1 LRLHRDVMEKDIQI
15 LEIDDQTLDVLL
27 TKMKQKYG
35 CDFSQYRR
43 GTVKRRVY
51 KRLLVSGVNDYQ
63 NYIRLLEEDPEEYKR
78 LIQDLTIKVSCFFR
92 DPYVFEYLA
101 RVVIPKIFKVKE
113 QQNDHVVRIWSAGC
127 AYGEEI
133 YSIAML
139 LIDYFERKKK
149 DIKDYDLFLFGTDI
163 DEEALAKAQKGV
175 YEEEAILEVKK
186 RFLDRYFVCKNGL
199 YHLKE
204 EVKKMVSFCVHDIT
218 SAKQIAPPS
227 GVVCNYDLILCRNLL
242 IYFDVSLQK
251 QVILN
256 LSRSLNPGGF
266 LVLGEAEALFREFEP
281 LFDTLDI
288 RAKIYRKKGESE

>member
-1 LRLHRDVMEKDIQI
+1 MRLHRDVMEKDIQI

>member
-1 LRLHRDVMEKDIQI
+1 MEKDIQI